1 MENSKA
7 EKIIR
12 FIRGDGELLKDETAM
27 EGLPEWVAEVFAAG
41 QAEMA
46 EGMIDRLGEGLLSEN
61 RIFQPQIL
69 KALICIGEDL
79 LEAGMTG
86 ISLRLSHKLVVWIIL
101 ETDPDVAYERICH
114 QLQQIAQHLIAQ
126 GRFSHSNHILET
138 FYIIYDGRLNKKET
152 LCNLCGQILDN
163 IARSPGVM
171 DALLSEFRD
180 NENNSRKEAI
190 DTLVYLGNASTGQ
203 LLEMLKESNCRNE
216 RNRILQVL
224 SYIGKHGS
232 TQLTGSLKEE
242 EPWYFL
248 RNLILLLGR
257 TGDPKHMETLRPL
270 LRYRDLRVRR
280 ETLYSIRKLGGKGA
294 EDIVL
299 DLLTDAD
306 ERLKWDVIKVLG
318 EIGTEKSVSPLVALL
333 KAVTNAPS
341 VVDSDV
347 AEELCKSLGR
357 IGSIDGLPVL
367 NQILDTYDRG
377 MEGIEYN
384 ERVRAAAA
392 GAIILINEKNKH
404 LLKDINQRKGLM
416 NIWSDL
422 QDMLSR
428 EAFKALTDLFHEIRF
443 GKEHLIYKQG
453 TINRHL
459 YFIQEGKLVFAY
471 DQEGEE
477 IWVKTLHSG
486 DIAGIE
492 SFFSDTVTTTAL
504 RSVTSSRLQF
514 IEKADFEALT
524 EKFPELAKALHEYS
538 QQRGNV
544 LEVIQE
550 YGMNRRVHTRA
561 VITAKVSVQFMDIPG
576 EVFEKEYKGK
586 RLRGNLQDISAG
598 GIAFLVNLSESIR
611 HPLVGGNFN
620 VKMVLP
626 INGRDYEMDQDG
638 TVVAVFHR
646 EGSTC
651 SVHGKFFEQLNGL
664 PDLNKVKSSP
674 EPASEESKKDE
685 FLVTRLPG

>member
-1 MENSKA
+1 MKNHKA
-7 EKIIR
+7 ESIIQ
-12 FIRGDGELLKDETAM
+12 FIRGDEALLQDASAM
-27 EGLPEWVAEVFAAG
+27 EELPDWIAEAFAADRN
-41 QAEMA
+41 EMA
-46 EGMIDRLGEGLLSEN
+46 EGVIDRLGEGLLSEN
-61 RIFQPQIL
+61 RIYQPQIL
-69 KALICIGEDL
+69 KALIRTGEDL
-79 LEAGMTG
+79 LETG
-86 ISLRLSHKLVVWIIL
+86 RTEISLRLSHKLVVWIIL
-101 ETDPDVAYERICH
+101 ETDPDLAYERICH
-114 QLQQIAQHLIAQ
+114 QLQQIAQNLIAQ

-138 FYIIYDGRLNKKET
+138 FYIIYDRRLNKKEA

-171 DALLSEFRD
+171 DALLSEFRT
-180 NENNSRKEAI
+180 NENSSRKEAI
-190 DTLVYLGNASTGQ
+190 DTLIYLGNASTGS

-224 SYIGKHGS
+224 SYIGRHGTS
-232 TQLTGSLKEE
+232 QLTGSLKEE

-248 RNLILLLGR
+248 RNLVLLLGR

-270 LRYRDLRVRR
+270 LRYRDLRVQR
-280 ETLYSIRKLGGKGA
+280 EALYSIRKIGGKGA

-306 ERLKWDVIKVLG
+306 ERLKWDIIKVLG
-318 EIGTEKSVSPLVALL
+318 EIGTEKSVPPLVALL
-333 KAVTNAPS
+333 KAATNAPS

-367 NQILDTYDRG
+367 NRILDTYDRG

-392 GAIILINEKNKH
+392 GALILINEKNKH

-422 QDMLSR
+422 QGMLSS
-428 EAFKALTDLFHEIRF
+428 EAFRAMTDQFREIRF
-443 GKEHLIYKQG
+443 SKDHLIYKQG
-453 TINRHL
+453 TLNRRL

-477 IWVKTLHSG
+477 IWIKTLQPG

-504 RSVTSSRLQF
+504 RSITTARLHF
-514 IEKADFEALT
+514 IEKAAFDALV
-524 EKFPELAKALHEYS
+524 EKFPELTQALHRYS

-550 YGMNRRVHTRA
+550 YGMNRRLHPRA
-561 VITAKVSVQFMDIPG
+561 IIPAKVSVQFIDIPG

-598 GIAFLVNLSESIR
+598 GIAFLVNLVESIR
-611 HPLVGGNFN
+611 HPLVGGTFN
-620 VKMVLP
+620 IKMVLP
-626 INGRDYEMDQDG
+626 LNGRDYEVDQEG

-646 EGSTC
+646 EGNTC
-651 SVHGKFFEQLNGL
+651 SVHGKFFEEIKGL
-664 PDLNKVKSSP
+664 PDLNKVKPSS
-674 EPASEESKKDE
+674 ESTANESKKDE